1 MRDIIIDLQEFHTWK
16 IQLTIASKGA
26 KEERLI
32 HLNSDNT
39 KFTFYN
45 DANKVVVE
53 LFKSFCS
60 IYPGNS
66 ETSMRGIDFIFDSI
80 QLMYYKCHKI
90 NFRSGG
96 SYIDSLQIG

>member
-1 MRDIIIDLQEFHTWK
+1 MDTEYKSNGDRNKNLSLDEYFDKTRPYLRDLVIDLQEFHTWK
-16 IQLTIASKGA
+16 IQLTVASKGA

-32 HLNSDNT
+32 HSNSDNT

-60 IYPGNS
+60 IYQGN
-66 ETSMRGIDFIFDSI
+66 
-80 QLMYYKCHKI
+80 
-90 NFRSGG
+90 
-96 SYIDSLQIG
+96 